1 MGYQETYDRILQ
13 KREETAVEKRK
24 RIRNEQLIEKKKEEL
39 DALCSEMYAKKQDVD
54 ELKKNSLG
62 NLLRKIAGSY
72 DQSYEKEYR
81 EYVEA
86 KLKYDEMTAAVE
98 ALQKETERLGSSIR
112 QAEREID
119 RLYEELSG
127 EPQAAEVLAGLEEK
141 KTERYQRLK
150 ELKEAV
156 SAVES
161 VITLAAETKKA
172 YEEAKGWATYDT
184 FFGGGLI
191 GDIVKYNRIDDAEE
205 LSVKLAGAAERMNK
219 ELKDVE
225 QIYEADLSYIDSGSR
240 LLDIWFDNIF
250 TDYSVRSN
258 LKENV
263 EKLEDYIER
272 LGRLQSEL
280 NSRIRATESEIKE
293 M

>member
-127 EPQAAEVLAGLEEK
+127 EPQAAEVLAELEEK

-156 SAVES
+156 SAVEN
-161 VITLAAETKKA
+161 VIALAAETKKA
-172 YEEAKGWATYDT
+172 YEEATGWATYDT

>member
-1 MGYQETYDRILQ
+1 
-13 KREETAVEKRK
+13 
-24 RIRNEQLIEKKKEEL
+24 
-39 DALCSEMYAKKQDVD
+39 
-54 ELKKNSLG
+54 
-62 NLLRKIAGSY
+62 
-72 DQSYEKEYR
+72 
-81 EYVEA
+81 
-86 KLKYDEMTAAVE
+86 
-98 ALQKETERLGSSIR
+98 
-112 QAEREID
+112 
-119 RLYEELSG
+119 
-127 EPQAAEVLAGLEEK
+127 
-141 KTERYQRLK
+141 
-150 ELKEAV
+150 
-156 SAVES
+156 
-161 VITLAAETKKA
+161 
-172 YEEAKGWATYDT
+172 
-184 FFGGGLI
+184 
-191 GDIVKYNRIDDAEE
+191 
-205 LSVKLAGAAERMNK
+205 MNK

>member
-127 EPQAAEVLAGLEEK
+127 EPQAAEVLAELEEK

-156 SAVES
+156 SAVEN
-161 VITLAAETKKA
+161 VIALAAETKKA

-263 EKLEDYIER
+263 DKLEDYIER

>member
-127 EPQAAEVLAGLEEK
+127 EPQAAEVLAELEEK

-156 SAVES
+156 SAVEN
-161 VITLAAETKKA
+161 VIALAAETKKA

>member
-1 MGYQETYDRILQ
+1 MEYKETDDRILQ

-127 EPQAAEVLAGLEEK
+127 EPQAAEVLAELEEK

-156 SAVES
+156 SAVEN
-161 VITLAAETKKA
+161 VIALAAETKKA

>member
-150 ELKEAV
+150 ELIADETGNLVSGETEDREIFNAPIDYWKRKEIQRRV
-156 SAVES
+156 
-161 VITLAAETKKA
+161 LQ
-172 YEEAKGWATYDT
+172 
-184 FFGGGLI
+184 F
-191 GDIVKYNRIDDAEE
+191 
-205 LSVKLAGAAERMNK
+205 
-219 ELKDVE
+219 
-225 QIYEADLSYIDSGSR
+225 
-240 LLDIWFDNIF
+240 IW
-250 TDYSVRSN
+250 
-258 LKENV
+258 
-263 EKLEDYIER
+263 
-272 LGRLQSEL
+272 Q
-280 NSRIRATESEIKE
+280 
-293 M
+293 